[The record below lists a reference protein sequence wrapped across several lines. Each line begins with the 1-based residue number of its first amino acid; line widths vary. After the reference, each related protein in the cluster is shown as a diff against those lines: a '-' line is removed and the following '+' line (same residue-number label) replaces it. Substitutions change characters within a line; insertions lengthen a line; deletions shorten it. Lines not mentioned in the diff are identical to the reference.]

1 MDNNP
6 KVFLLYWIS
15 EKPYATVSGV
25 AQIQTPL
32 GPRYLR
38 AELYR
43 GGGDPLEYA
52 ERNTRPGETFL
63 NSVEED
69 SHG

>member
-1 MDNNP
+1 MNYTI
-6 KVFLLYWIS
+6 KTYLLYWIS

-32 GPRYLR
+32 GARYLR

-43 GGGDPLEYA
+43 GGADPLEYA

-63 NSVEED
+63 NSVEKD
-69 SHG
+69 